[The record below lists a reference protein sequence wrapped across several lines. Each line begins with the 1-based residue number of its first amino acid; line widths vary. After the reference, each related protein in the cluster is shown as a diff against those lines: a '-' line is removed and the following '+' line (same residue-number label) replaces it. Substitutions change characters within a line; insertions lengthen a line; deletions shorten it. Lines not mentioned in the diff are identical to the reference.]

1 MRGLLFPMVLLM
13 PILTSV
19 AGNKPEFAPNQEWF
33 YHARPQDAG
42 STVVIGLIQDDP
54 KLGRII
60 HIAVRA
66 VNIRNSRVPGGVMTQ
81 VGHLPMSEAAL
92 AASVT
97 QLKGIVAPPESV
109 SVGVKEWERAKGG
122 VFTISVAQA
131 VNYVEQVLGGPWQKD
146 N

>member
-1 MRGLLFPMVLLM
+1 MVLLM

-81 VGHLPMSEAAL
+81 VGHLPMSEAVL

-131 VNYVEQVLGGPWQKD
+131 VDYVEQVLGGPWQKD

>member
-19 AGNKPEFAPNQEWF
+19 AGDKPEFAPNQEWS

-42 STVVIGLIQDDP
+42 STIVIGLIQDDP

-60 HIAVRA
+60 HITVRA

-81 VGHLPMSEAAL
+81 IGHLPMSETAL

-97 QLKGIVAPPESV
+97 ELKGIVAPSESV
-109 SVGVKEWERAKGG
+109 PVGVKEWERAKGG
-122 VFTISVAQA
+122 AFTFSVAQT
-131 VNYVEQVLGGPWQKD
+131 VDYVEQVLGGTWQRD